1 MKRTTVYLEEQTDLN
16 LSRLARQQG
25 RSKAELIRV
34 ALDTYVGNTLKEARP
49 VPDWVGMGDSGGAR
63 IAERAEELLQQGL
76 AEEHER
82 LREVPA

>member
-1 MKRTTVYLEEQTDLN
+1 MKRTTVYLKEQTDLN
-16 LSRLARQQG
+16 LSQLARQQG
-25 RSKAELIRV
+25 RSKAELIRA
-34 ALDTYVGNTLKEARP
+34 ALDEYVNIMLKEARP

-63 IAERAEELLQQGL
+63 IAERDEELLQKGL